1 MKIHLP
7 STRCVLTILLLV
19 TACQST
25 DNIQTAAPAILP
37 TSTDAPAP
45 TVAVTP
51 SPAPPVFKYPNPEWN
66 GVQLKGICI
75 QFGELYDVQSPYA
88 NLELHQA
95 RIEKLL
101 EELDLPVSD
110 SANGC
115 DVTLHID
122 AGYFVSSSSYSS
134 QSTGSTFDCVTD
146 FGFNGVMVLTTD
158 TLPVLYTT
166 VSNETGNAPYITF
179 DGCPDQSILFDIAW
193 SQGVLEGLSRLFG
206 PSIITSLYKSKDEIH
221 RNAAYGASRA
231 LGPEDTAILPDVI
244 EALKVNTD
252 VQVRSQIASGIQN
265 MGSEAQKA
273 SSVIVPQLLDDL
285 KTSAT
290 DPVMPGLLDQ
300 TIVGIFEKLGPGA
313 KDAIPTLLKM
323 ADDPNRTVSSD
334 LILQAIASMGPEAV
348 DAVPTILEQARNGGA
363 YSLEA
368 LGKLGPVTPEV
379 VPALMEIAQNYKQN
393 YWLSAVAM
401 ESLGR
406 MAPQSPEVLPFLL
419 SAAQDGN
426 TKYKALGL
434 RGLGLANTA
443 SPEVFRVLEQS
454 LSHTDD
460 SVRVAA
466 IDALKE
472 LGPGFGPEVRDTIPM
487 LIAIAQ
493 KQDSFSLAPHSAID
507 ALSVIGNGSPEVSAA
522 FNDLLL
528 TNHVLTDFAVESLGP
543 ESHELIP
550 ALVETLDVNQ
560 IGGPQ
565 DIASLTSYIKALIA
579 ITGEYPGYR
588 AQDWKAWLDT
598 QPN

>member
-1 MKIHLP
+1 MKNHQFFA
-7 STRCVLTILLLV
+7 RYVLATLLLV

-25 DNIQTAAPAILP
+25 DNLQATPPVALSIPTA
-37 TSTDAPAP
+37 TPAP
-45 TVAVTP
+45 TVTAIP
-51 SPAPPVFKYPNPEWN
+51 SPTPLVFEYPNPQWN

-75 QFGELYDVQSPYA
+75 QLGELYDMQSPDA
-88 NLELHQA
+88 NLELHQT
-95 RIEKLL
+95 RIEKILR
-101 EELDLPVSD
+101 ELDIPVSD
-110 SANGC
+110 SAKGC
-115 DVTLHID
+115 DATLNID
-122 AGYFVSSSSYSS
+122 VGYFIGTSSYSS
-134 QSTGSTFDCVTD
+134 QSTGATYECVT
-146 FGFNGVMVLTTD
+146 GFSFSGVMVLTSD

-166 VSNETGNAPYITF
+166 IANETGNEPYITF

-206 PSIITSLYKSKDEIH
+206 PATIASLYKSKDEIH

-244 EALKVNTD
+244 EALKINTD

-265 MGSEAQKA
+265 MGTEAQKA

-300 TIVGIFEKLGPGA
+300 TIVGIFGKLGPGA

-323 ADDPNRTVSSD
+323 ADDPNSAVTSD
-334 LILQAIASMGPEAV
+334 LILQAIASMGPEAI

-368 LGKLGPVTPEV
+368 LGTLGPVTPEV
-379 VPALMEIAQNYKQN
+379 VPALMEIAHNYKQN

-426 TKYKALGL
+426 TEYKALGL
-434 RGLGLANTA
+434 RGLGLTNTT
-443 SPEVFRVLEQS
+443 SPEVFQVLEQS

-460 SVRVAA
+460 TVRVAA

-472 LGPGFGPEVRDTIPM
+472 LGPGFGPEVRDTIPT
-487 LIAIAQ
+487 LIAITQ

-507 ALSVIGNGSPEVSAA
+507 ALSVIGKGSPEVIAA

-528 TNHVLTDFAVESLGP
+528 THHVLTDFAVESLGP
-543 ESHELIP
+543 ESSELVP
-550 ALVETLDVNQ
+550 ALIETLGVNQ

-565 DIASLTSYIKALIA
+565 DIASLTSYIRALIA
-579 ITGEYPGYR
+579 ITGDYPGYQ
-588 AQDWKAWLDT
+588 AQDWEVWLDA